1 MYSER
6 LLDLFQNPRNV
17 GELEPPAIVVE
28 VSNPACGDILRFS
41 VRLGGNVVEEARFR
55 TRGCAAAIA
64 AGSALTELV
73 KGKTLE
79 ELARLK
85 SADIEQ
91 AVGGLSPE
99 SRHAAALCLEAVRGV
114 LKAV

>member
-6 LLDLFQNPRNV
+6 LLDFFQNPRNV

-28 VSNPACGDILRFS
+28 VSNPACGDLLRFS
-41 VRLGGNVVEEARFR
+41 VRFEGNAAAEARFR
-55 TRGCAAAIA
+55 TRGCTASIA
-64 AGSALTELV
+64 AGSALTEVV
-73 KGKTLE
+73 KGKTIS

-85 SADIEQ
+85 SADIEE

-99 SRHAAALCLEAVRGV
+99 SRHAAVLCVDAIRAV